1 MRGLNPHWI
10 TVQLTNV
17 SNLNIP
23 DEMALH
29 GLFSSL
35 AGAAVG
41 RGNVINK
48 SGDTEQGKW
57 ITIQTSTAKFS
68 LLLQHRPH
76 NIKRVNSSYNS
87 RGDCYM
93 FGSVAFY

>member
-23 DEMALH
+23 DEMALR

-35 AGAAVG
+35 AGATVG

-48 SGDTEQGKW
+48 SGDTEQG
-57 ITIQTSTAKFS
+57 
-68 LLLQHRPH
+68 
-76 NIKRVNSSYNS
+76 
-87 RGDCYM
+87 
-93 FGSVAFY
+93 